1 MRAAPI
7 WLSSKDLK
15 SDRRVGDA
23 ASTCHAPFHCA
34 SQEDKHFGD
43 QGTQRRRVMYTYD
56 MTAQQQQQLFWRKV
70 AATQKQSWHDDDSR
84 DLGAVYEM
92 RDVVAAVR

>member
-15 SDRRVGDA
+15 SDRGVGDA

-70 AATQKQSWHDDDSR
+70 AATQKQTPTKR
-84 DLGAVYEM
+84 C
-92 RDVVAAVR
+92 AAPS